1 MEALSSSPRWLV
13 SGAGTNVEGKS
24 RSASDDD
31 VGGSVVNMS
40 F

>member
-24 RSASDDD
+24 RSASDD